1 MFCQC
6 KSLSSVSRSSWRK
19 VLSWAP
25 EKWQACARSLFEP
38 ILKLKAAWIQ
48 PILKLKQNYDFPLES
63 ISIQSLIVFNLGSMK
78 SDESAFQWEFFWYGI
93 CFICLSPVQNCGK
106 PDSFSLRLIVCM
118 SSYAGNCTANR
129 GPINL
134 HLGPQ
139 SGTQTS
145 RLWLFWIKLKSPSKE
160 ILVAL
165 ENLVLTDAIFC
176 L

>member
-25 EKWQACARSLFEP
+25 EKWQARALYLSQFWNWKLLGLNLYWNWNKIWFPTRKYFHPKFDSLQSWVHEKWRKRFSVR
-38 ILKLKAAWIQ
+38 ILLIWH
-48 PILKLKQNYDFPLES
+48 LFYL
-63 ISIQSLIVFNLGSMK
+63 SLR
-78 SDESAFQWEFFWYGI
+78 
-93 CFICLSPVQNCGK
+93 VQNCGG

-145 RLWLFWIKLKSPSKE
+145 RLWLFWIKPKSPSKE